1 MNLRKNLGRVASTIV
16 ATALLA
22 SVATVPTFAAGASTA
37 QNADGLTSITLN
49 KKLVLPD
56 NVAIP
61 NQTFT
66 FTVTGD
72 NTVDADDTITSNG
85 VTMEVKEGQG
95 TGTGTAAVSPA
106 SSRDTNNYGT
116 ITGTDVVTV
125 DLTITLPA
133 VTSFTSTGAGIYKY
147 NITENEITNA
157 EGDVDTDFTNA
168 TPKGLDLYLI
178 VERVAGGST
187 DMSQD
192 TYKITGAM
200 VYPDGTTPSG
210 DSDAKT
216 ADFVN
221 YYKVD
226 DSGAKVGNLKFTK
239 VIAGAMGNKNDKFV
253 FEVSSDKL
261 ENGVEYSYV
270 KNEQVSATADVQ
282 KATAANGK
290 LTFSEIGHNDYIIIL
305 GLDEGSYN
313 VKETTTGNGY
323 VISIGDDDDTDATN
337 GVNKNVSKNTTVAT
351 TITNTRDSV
360 TPTGIIMNVAPYALL
375 VVVAVAGCFVFLR
388 KRNED

>member
-22 SVATVPTFAAGASTA
+22 SVATVPAFAAGASTV
-37 QNADGLTSITLN
+37 QNANGLTSITLN

-61 NQTFT
+61 NQNFT

-72 NTVDADDTITSNG
+72 NTVGADDTITSNG
-85 VTMEVKEGQG
+85 VTMEVKQGQG

-125 DLTITLPA
+125 DLTIRLPA
-133 VTSFTSTGAGIYKY
+133 VTSFTNTGAGIYKY
-147 NITENEITNA
+147 NITENDITNA
-157 EGDVDTDFTNA
+157 EGTVDTDFTNA
-168 TPKGLDLYLI
+168 TPNGLDLYLI
-178 VERVAGGST
+178 VERVDGGST

-200 VYPDGTTPSG
+200 VYPDGITPSG
-210 DSDAKT
+210 NSDAKT

-270 KNEQVSATADVQ
+270 KNEEVSATADVQ

-290 LTFSEIGHNDYIIIL
+290 LTFSGIGHNDYIIIL
-305 GLDEGSYN
+305 GLDEGSYK

-323 VISIGDDDDTDATN
+323 VISINDDDDQDATN
-337 GVNKNVSKNTTVAT
+337 GVNKNVKENATVET
-351 TITNTRDSV
+351 TITNTRNSV
-360 TPTGIIMNVAPYALL
+360 PPTGIVMNVAPYALL